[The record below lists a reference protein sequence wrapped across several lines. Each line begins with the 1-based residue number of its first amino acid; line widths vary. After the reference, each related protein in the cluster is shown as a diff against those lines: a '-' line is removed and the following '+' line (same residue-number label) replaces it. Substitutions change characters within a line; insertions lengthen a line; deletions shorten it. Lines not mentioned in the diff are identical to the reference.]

1 MESLCS
7 RIRQSNHATIV
18 RMEAF
23 VEEQNVRK
31 LLGPQLW
38 KELCDDLEGECRNLN
53 QAEAGI
59 LSYERSAL
67 RFTARNQRTAR
78 VLRLRYEDVGPGI
91 PYAVGI
97 ENGVISFRVNTSPVV
112 SLFLVLNGNT
122 H

>member
-1 MESLCS
+1 MESLCN

-53 QAEAGI
+53 QAEAG
-59 LSYERSAL
+59 L
-67 RFTARNQRTAR
+67 
-78 VLRLRYEDVGPGI
+78 VLRRYGASAYDVRGDS
-91 PYAVGI
+91 A
-97 ENGVISFRVNTSPVV
+97 SWRNTI
-112 SLFLVLNGNT
+112 
-122 H
+122 